1 MLKQADTEP
10 EAFFAKYPEI
20 AIVEFLIT
28 DLNGILRGK
37 WAPITALKKAFGEGV
52 NFPLSLF
59 GLDVWGREVND
70 TGLHIDTGDRDG
82 FCYAIPG
89 TLCSSGVST
98 RNTAQVILTMKD
110 ENGLPFLGDPR
121 QMLARQV
128 ELLAAEGLTACAA
141 IELEFFLFDPRD
153 RSREQDPLPVD
164 GGPGPDRQNMYSL
177 HSLGRYS
184 AVFDAI
190 NKLAARQGVAVDTI
204 VSEAAPGQFEV
215 NLKHRTDVMRATD
228 EAILLKRIIADCAE
242 AHGLKSSF
250 MAKPFNGQAGNG
262 MHVHISL
269 LDDAGRNI
277 FSTPQGEAQL
287 RYAIAGTLDT
297 MAECTLV
304 FINTINGFR
313 RLRPGS
319 YAPTR
324 AVWGRNNRSVA
335 VRIPASP
342 PDAARLEHRIAGAD
356 ANPYL
361 VMTAVLAAMRKGLG
375 EAAEPADPVEH
386 NAYDGDDGRLP
397 ASPEAAL
404 RLFRE
409 SAFAEAAFTPL
420 GHKIICALKQ
430 AEIDEFAAEIT
441 PLERSTYG

>member
-10 EAFFAKYPEI
+10 DAFIAAHPEI
-20 AIVEFLIT
+20 AIVEFLIS

-37 WAPITALKKAFGEGV
+37 WAPVTALKKAYGEGV

-82 FCYAIPG
+82 FCFAVPG
-89 TLCSSGVST
+89 TLSRSGIGT
-98 RNTAQVILTMKD
+98 QNAAQLILTMKD
-110 ENGLPFLGDPR
+110 ENGVPFLGDPR
-121 QMLARQV
+121 QILARQV
-128 ELLAAEGLTACAA
+128 DLLTAEGLTACAA
-141 IELEFFLFDPRD
+141 FELEFFLFDPAKLNG
-153 RSREQDPLPVD
+153 EGEPLPV
-164 GGPGPDRQNMYSL
+164 GHGPGPERQNMYSL
-177 HSLGRYS
+177 QSLDQYS
-184 AVFDAI
+184 AVFDDI
-190 NKLAARQGVAVDTI
+190 TKSAARQGVAVDTI

-215 NLKHRTDVMRATD
+215 NLNHRADVMRATD
-228 EAILLKRIIADCAE
+228 EAVLLKRIIAECAT
-242 AHGLKSSF
+242 AHGLKASF
-250 MAKPFNGQAGNG
+250 MAKPFPGQAGNG

-277 FSTPQGEAQL
+277 FSTAQGEALL

-342 PDAARLEHRIAGAD
+342 PSAARLEHRISGAD

-361 VMTAVLAAMRKGLG
+361 VMTALLAAMREGLNQ
-375 EAAEPADPVEH
+375 AAEPANPVEQ
-386 NAYDGDDGRLP
+386 NAYDTHDGHLP
-397 ASPEAAL
+397 ISPDVAL
-404 RLFRE
+404 QLFCQ
-409 SAFAEAAFTPL
+409 SAFAKEAFTPL